1 MEYCSYNNYIIFA
14 KSSEHIR
21 MGKDLYVHYPD
32 EYWDLY
38 KYSPSFAVFFGFFA
52 TFPDW
57 LGLFL
62 WNLLNALV
70 FFVAVI
76 SIPGLSEKQKLLA
89 LAFSFIEFF
98 TSIQNEQS
106 NALMAG
112 LIILAF
118 SSLEGRKYLLASFLI
133 VFSVYIKL
141 FGIVALVLYL
151 FYPQKLRLALYTALW
166 FVVLFLIPLVYVD
179 TGGYLALLESYGRM
193 LANDN
198 RVSNAYSVMGWLY
211 NWFGLEIDKYFIV
224 LMGAAILIIPLINT
238 ASYKTYSYRLL
249 CLSSIL
255 VWVVVFNHK
264 AESPTYVIA
273 MAGASLW
280 FVISRKSVG
289 NIVLFV
295 FAIIFTSLSPTDLF
309 PSVLRENVVI
319 PYSLKA
325 FPLILIWV
333 KIVFDSLRKPGLMS

>member
-1 MEYCSYNNYIIFA
+1 M
-14 KSSEHIR
+14 
-21 MGKDLYVHYPD
+21 
-32 EYWDLY
+32 
-38 KYSPSFAVFFGFFA
+38 
-52 TFPDW
+52 
-57 LGLFL
+57 
-62 WNLLNALV
+62 

-112 LIILAF
+112 LIIFAF

-151 FYPQKLRLALYTALW
+151 FYPQKLKLALYTALW

-179 TGGYLALLESYGRM
+179 MGSYLALLESYGSM

-198 RVSNAYSVMGWLY
+198 SVSNAYSVMGWLY
-211 NWFGLEIDKYFIV
+211 NWFGLGIDKNFIV
-224 LMGAAILIIPLINT
+224 LMGAVILVIPLIKF
-238 ASYKTYSYRLL
+238 SSYRSYSFRLL
-249 CLSSIL
+249 YLLSIL

-280 FVISRKSVG
+280 FISSRKSVG

-309 PSVLRENVVI
+309 PAVLRENIVI

-325 FPLILIWV
+325 FPMILIWV
-333 KIVFDSLRKPGLMS
+333 RIVFDSLRKPELMSYNLKLNPMRFFCMSTDTILSLSCWFMNRCSDGLLT